1 MLGWTQPDLHGA
13 ALQSVKVVAS
23 TALGPNFFG
32 FANSEYLYTSPGSLL
47 NVTANLSQPLQ
58 FAIQVTSDVGQSPL
72 SPWLSFSK
80 LALPSFASK
89 AEHSKFHGFPN
100 HRGMVS

>member
-13 ALQSVKVVAS
+13 ALQSVKVLVS

-47 NVTANLSQPLQ
+47 NVTAN
-58 FAIQVTSDVGQSPL
+58 PL
-72 SPWLSFSK
+72 SA
-80 LALPSFASK
+80 LAICHTSGVRCRAKSAITVAQFLKTGIASFASK
-89 AEHSKFHGFPN
+89 AEHSKFHRFPN